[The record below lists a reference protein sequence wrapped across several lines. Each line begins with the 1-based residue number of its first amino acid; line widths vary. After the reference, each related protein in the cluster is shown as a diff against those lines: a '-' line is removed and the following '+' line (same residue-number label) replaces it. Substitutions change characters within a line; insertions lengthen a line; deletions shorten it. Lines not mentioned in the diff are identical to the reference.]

1 MNDRK
6 ERGDWGEE
14 RAAVYLRLHGYR
26 ILERNFRCRQGEIDI
41 IARRGDVVAF
51 VEVKQRKNADYG
63 EAREFVTFSKQRR
76 IIRAAYAYCERR
88 NIDEEQWYI
97 RYDIASVEIWQG
109 EILSI
114 DYLENAFDE
123 SDYSL

>member
-1 MNDRK
+1 MKPKTVGDLGETAVCRYL
-6 ERGDWGEE
+6 EQRGYTIRD
-14 RAAVYLRLHGYR
+14 
-26 ILERNFRCRQGEIDI
+26 RNFRIRGGEIDI
-41 IARRGDVVAF
+41 VAESGEDLCF
-51 VEVKQRKNADYG
+51 VEVKTRRVGSQEYG
-63 EAREFVTFSKQRR
+63 DEAVDERKQRR

-123 SDYSL
+123 SDFSL